1 MDLAIDELGRIISD
15 YVQVGFCEAVKAY
28 EPTQDEIR
36 KSEVKRWLKF
46 NKVSLKTFDAL
57 ESIGMVKARRG
68 SKVNSPLYYSKA
80 EILNALATMKIKN
93 MYINDKLKEYGREEH
108 KN

>member
-46 NKVSLKTFDAL
+46 NKVSLKTFDTL
-57 ESIGMVKARRG
+57 VSRGLVKAKRG
-68 SKVNSPLYYSKA
+68 SKVNSPFVYSKA
-80 EILNALATMKIKN
+80 EILKALAAVRINT
-93 MYINDKLKEYGREEH
+93 YITNDKFKEYGRE
-108 KN
+108 